1 MGVITASRMIVID
14 WTTGKELL
22 IYSSINTDT
31 VIRLIYP
38 LFLLNKI
45 SVKTLIK

>member
-1 MGVITASRMIVID
+1 MGVITASRMIGID
-14 WTTGKELL
+14 WTVKEPL

-31 VIRLIYP
+31 AIRLIYP